1 MKKKLIEVA
10 LPLEAINKESAREK
24 SIRHGHPS
32 TLHLW
37 WARRPLAACRA
48 VIFASLVDDPS
59 SHPDKFP
66 TEEAQE
72 QERQRLFDIIGKIIT
87 VEKKGKTEQVV
98 KGLVSW
104 DDINNPEVIE
114 AAQREIARSIAWNR
128 GEEPPKSAAEIV
140 AYLQKYAPPV
150 YDPFCGGG
158 SIPLEAQRLGLEA
171 HGSDL
176 NPVAVLITK
185 ALIEIPPKFK
195 DQPPVNPEAQRKLKT
210 AQWYGAQGLAEDV
223 RYYGQW
229 MRNEAFKRIGH
240 LYPKVTLPE
249 EYGGGEAT
257 VIAWLWARTV
267 KCPNPACGAQMPLV
281 KSFVLSTKKG
291 KEACIEPVIDRS
303 QKPPIVSFEV
313 RNAGKAP
320 DGTISRK
327 GSVCICCGTPVP
339 FDYIRAEGKAAKMKV
354 QLMAIVAEGERQRVY
369 VSPNDE
375 QERLAISVQPD
386 WKPEADLPENP
397 RDFKT
402 PNYGMRKFGELFTNR
417 QLVTLTTFSNLVS
430 EAREKVKYDAIAAGI
445 TDDNLSLCEGGINA
459 TAYADVV
466 VTYLGLG
473 VSKLADALTS
483 LTRWKPSMD
492 QVIATF
498 ARQAL
503 PMVWDYA
510 ESNTFNSAAGDYT
523 TTITTL
529 IRAIGNLNTNGFNS
543 VKQIDATTTNPSF
556 HPLISTDPPYY
567 DNISYADLSD
577 FFYVWLRRSLSQFYP
592 KIFSTLL
599 VPKTQELVATPYRFS
614 GDKQKAKDFF
624 EEGLGKAFN
633 RMRET
638 AHPDYPL
645 TVYYAFKQSESED
658 DDDDNNVNTVIAST
672 GWETMLEGLIKAG
685 FTITGTLPIRTELSN
700 RTIASGSNALAS
712 SIVLVCRSRPETAP
726 STTRRQF
733 LNELKRELP
742 EALKNLQQGNI
753 APVDL
758 AQASIGPG
766 MAIFSCYT
774 KVLDADGSPMRIR
787 TALQLINQMLDEFLT
802 EQEGE
807 FDADTR
813 WALTWFE
820 QNQFNE
826 GLYGDAEILSKAK
839 NTSVQG
845 LVNSGILTAK
855 SGKVRLLSR
864 DELPDNW
871 NPAIDT
877 RTSDWETTQYLIRIL
892 DQKGETG
899 VATML
904 SQLGSRGEIARD
916 LAYRLYNICDR
927 KSWTQEAI
935 AYNSLVISW
944 AEISRL
950 AAETK
955 PEPVQGE
962 LF

>member
-1 MKKKLIEVA
+1 M
-10 LPLEAINKESAREK
+10 
-24 SIRHGHPS
+24 
-32 TLHLW
+32 
-37 WARRPLAACRA
+37 
-48 VIFASLVDDPS
+48 
-59 SHPDKFP
+59 
-66 TEEAQE
+66 
-72 QERQRLFDIIGKIIT
+72 
-87 VEKKGKTEQVV
+87 
-98 KGLVSW
+98 
-104 DDINNPEVIE
+104 
-114 AAQREIARSIAWNR
+114 
-128 GEEPPKSAAEIV
+128 
-140 AYLQKYAPPV
+140 QKYAPPV

-195 DQPPVNPEAQRKLKT
+195 DKPPVNPEAQKKLKT
-210 AQWYGAQGLAEDV
+210 ARWYGAQGLAEDI

-229 MRNEAFKRIGH
+229 MRDEAFKRIGH
-240 LYPKVTLPE
+240 LYPKVTLPQ

-281 KSFVLSTKKG
+281 RSFALSTKKG
-291 KEACIEPVIDRS
+291 KEAWVEPVINRS
-303 QKPPIVSFEV
+303 QQPPVVKFEV
-313 RNAGKAP
+313 RTKQEQEKKLIEANTEAEQKSISLKAP

-327 GSVCICCGTPVP
+327 GSICICCGTPVP
-339 FDYIRAEGKAAKMKV
+339 FDYIRTEGRAGRMNP

-369 VSPNDE
+369 LSPNDE
-375 QERLAISVQPD
+375 QKTLASSVQPD
-386 WKPEADLPENP
+386 WKPDADLPHNP

-402 PNYGMRKFGELFTNR
+402 PNYGMRTFGELFTTR
-417 QLVTLTTFSNLVS
+417 QLVALSTLSDLVS
-430 EAREKVKYDAIAAGI
+430 KVREKVLTDALLVEM
-445 TDDNLSLCEGGINA
+445 TDDLPLNEGGTGT
-459 TAYADVV
+459 TAYADAIA
-466 VTYLGLG
+466 TYIGMG
-473 VSKLADALTS
+473 VSKLTAFHCTLGIWRANENKTG
-483 LTRWKPSMD
+483 R
-492 QVIATF
+492 AF
-498 ARQAL
+498 GRQAI
-503 PMVWDYA
+503 PMVWDFPEA
-510 ESNTFNSAAGDYT
+510 NPFADAGGELLGTFNSINSLLGKVAANPLSSVSQRDAASS
-523 TTITTL
+523 TL
-529 IRAIGNLNTNGFNS
+529 GLSIC
-543 VKQIDATTTNPSF
+543 
-556 HPLISTDPPYY
+556 ISTDPPYY
-567 DNISYADLSD
+567 DNVSYADLSD
-577 FFYVWLRRSLSQFYP
+577 FFYVWLRRSLVRIYP
-592 KIFSTLL
+592 NLLSTLL
-599 VPKTQELVATPYRFS
+599 TPKEQELVATPYRFC
-614 GDKQKAKDFF
+614 GDKDKSRKFF
-624 EEGLGKAFN
+624 EEGLGKAFAQ
-633 RMRET
+633 MRQ
-638 AHPDYPL
+638 AVSPDYPL
-645 TVYYAFKQSESED
+645 TVYYGFKQEEADEEESS
-658 DDDDNNVNTVIAST
+658 NGNLVIAST
-672 GWETMLEGLIKAG
+672 GWETMLEGLLEVG
-685 FTITGTLPIRTELSN
+685 FSITGTWPMRTEQSKALKN
-700 RTIASGSNALAS
+700 TVNALAS
-712 SIVLVCRSRPETAP
+712 SIVLVCRPRPETAP

-766 MAIFSCYT
+766 MAIFSRYT
-774 KVLDADGSPMRIR
+774 QVLDADGSPMRIR

-826 GLYGDAEILSKAK
+826 GLYGDAETLSKAK

-845 LVNSGILTAK
+845 LVNGGILTAK
-855 SGKVRLLSR
+855 GGKVRLLRR

-871 NPAIDT
+871 NPATDT
-877 RTSDWETTQYLIRIL
+877 RTSDWETTQYLIRTL

-899 VATML
+899 AAIML

-916 LAYRLYNICDR
+916 LAYRLYNICGR